1 MKDYF
6 KINLHCLS
14 DTEKLAKKI
23 AKSIQPNVFIALKG
37 KLGTGKTTLVRYI
50 VNSLSK
56 KTMKVTSPTFSLVNT
71 YKLDK
76 VKIWHYDLYRLKNK
90 KEIFDLDFELALMD
104 CIIVEWPELIED
116 FFPKKRIE
124 ITISENKNY
133 LRIASVKIFGEEI

>member
-1 MKDYF
+1 M
-6 KINLHCLS
+6 
-14 DTEKLAKKI
+14 
-23 AKSIQPNVFIALKG
+23 
-37 KLGTGKTTLVRYI
+37 
-50 VNSLSK
+50 
-56 KTMKVTSPTFSLVNT
+56 VNT

>member
-1 MKDYF
+1 MKDDF

-56 KTMKVTSPTFSLVNT
+56 KTMKVTSPTFS
-71 YKLDK
+71 
-76 VKIWHYDLYRLKNK
+76 W
-90 KEIFDLDFELALMD
+90 
-104 CIIVEWPELIED
+104 
-116 FFPKKRIE
+116 
-124 ITISENKNY
+124 
-133 LRIASVKIFGEEI
+133 